1 MASKIEEYGL
11 TDTAIQMFREGQSFG
26 KIAAALNTM
35 LPEGAEPVSTMAV
48 YRLRKNPVIDS
59 KVKELLLA
67 DSVGS
72 VSANV
77 QQDEE
82 INPYIETCRL
92 IEDCDVQ
99 IDTIKAR
106 LQATKKATVGSK
118 YELDNMGL
126 LANLISRKQ
135 SLLKDVAL
143 YQKDLANIDNVKKMM
158 KIMVE
163 LMKQEAP
170 DAYNTFKERL
180 VKEVKFQTLLK

>member
-1 MASKIEEYGL
+1 M
-11 TDTAIQMFREGQSFG
+11 
-26 KIAAALNTM
+26 
-35 LPEGAEPVSTMAV
+35 
-48 YRLRKNPVIDS
+48 
-59 KVKELLLA
+59 
-67 DSVGS
+67 
-72 VSANV
+72 SANV

-82 INPYIETCRL
+82 INPYTETCRL